1 VELDFKQSADG
12 FYHCGPFEALKTDSG
27 IAGYIVHGRV
37 NGTIKVKGQTLKIVN
52 GHGVHERLI
61 IGGAIPPGVKSF
73 LGSRSRGL
81 RGLPRLRW

>member
-12 FYHCGPFEALKTDSG
+12 FYHCGPFEALKADSE

-37 NGTIKVKGQTLKIVN
+37 NGTIEVKGQTLKIVN

-61 IGGAIPPGVKSF
+61 IGGTIPPRIDYN
-73 LGSRSRGL
+73 LGGGSQWTHG
-81 RGLPRLRW
+81 